1 MRPQELIHIGIF
13 LALILLLRIFLVVLL
28 EAHNVSHKY
37 IPARYSAHVSTEVT
51 PHWNTLVY
59 NVPHWSNP
67 CWNNTGQ
74 NVPDWSNPCWNKWGV
89 VQGI

>member
-28 EAHNVSHKY
+28 EAHNVS
-37 IPARYSAHVSTEVT
+37 ARYSAQVSTKVN
-51 PHWNTLVY
+51 PCWNSAAH
-59 NVPHWSNP
+59 NVPDWSNP
-67 CWNNTGQ
+67 HWNNTGQ